1 MAPSIRLLKVLVY
14 TIPLLGICSLGLP
27 AQPAPLKE
35 FISTA
40 ASGIPSSELLSP
52 SELAKMVTTSQADGL
67 VILQVGSHVLY
78 AQAHIPG
85 SEYVGAGGQ
94 ESGLQAL
101 RDRVE
106 TLKKGQFI
114 VIYCGCCPWDRCP
127 NIRPAYEEMRKLGF
141 THVKVLYLDQNF
153 GADWVDKGYPVA
165 KGR

>member
-1 MAPSIRLLKVLVY
+1 MAHIRLIKVLVC
-14 TIPLLGICSLGLP
+14 TIALLGIRSVGLP
-27 AQPAPLKE
+27 AQQAPTKE
-35 FISTA
+35 FVSTA

-52 SELAKMVTTSQADGL
+52 SELATMLTTPQVARL

-85 SEYVGAGGQ
+85 SEYIGAAGQ

-101 RDRVE
+101 RHRVE
-106 TLKKGQFI
+106 SLKKDQSV

-127 NIRPAYEEMRKLGF
+127 NIRPAYEALRTLGF
-141 THVKVLYLDQNF
+141 IHVKVLHLDQNF
-153 GADWVDKGYPVA
+153 GTDWVDKGYPVE